1 MYVHDN
7 AQDFARLRNAFDQL
21 WGESFGSPF
30 RTLWAR
36 PTVGSSTGASNGAT
50 PTAPLPLDVF
60 ATRDAFVIVAAVPGM
75 RPEDLSVTWN
85 QNTLVLSGTVGNA
98 ADATEAKGATW
109 YLKELWHGRFERAI
123 TPPFEVDP
131 ARAEAS
137 FEHGVLRITLPKA
150 AAARPQQIP
159 VRFGGG
165 VTTQAITDGT
175 GEGSAE
181 GQHTGER
188 EPAAAGR

>member
-1 MYVHDN
+1 MYET
-7 AQDFARLRNAFDQL
+7 AQDFVRLRNAFDQI
-21 WGESFGSPF
+21 WNESFGSPF

-36 PTVGSSTGASNGAT
+36 PAGNGNGNGA
-50 PTAPLPLDVF
+50 TAPLPLDVF
-60 ATRDAFVIVAAVPGM
+60 ATRDAFVIVASVPGM

-85 QNTLVLSGTVGNA
+85 QGTLVLSGTVGNVA
-98 ADATEAKGATW
+98 ESGEAKGATW

-150 AAARPQQIP
+150 AGARPQQIP

-165 VTTQAITDGT
+165 ATTQALTEGT

-181 GQHTGER
+181 AEQTPQR
-188 EPAAAGR
+188 EPAAGSR